1 MLSSMRA
8 LPLLLCLSLGACAGG
23 VSLPSGDAAL
33 LDPKPAASPPPPPAA
48 TPPQRSGR
56 TVSGSTSG
64 GARGGA
70 VTAAARAPAE
80 PVDPGVDPLIQARSE
95 CWMKVETNKSLRN
108 IDQRVA
114 FVDKCVA
121 DRMKGAN

>member
-1 MLSSMRA
+1 MRA
-8 LPLLLCLSLGACAGG
+8 LPLLLLLCVSLGACAG
-23 VSLPSGDAAL
+23 VSLPNAEA
-33 LDPKPAASPPPPPAA
+33 PPAVAPVASAPPAPAA

-56 TVSGSTSG
+56 TATSGTSG
-64 GARGGA
+64 GARGGS
-70 VTAAARAPAE
+70 VTAAARAEPAE
-80 PVDPGVDPLIQARSE
+80 PVDPGADPLTQARSE
-95 CWMKVETNKSLRN
+95 CWMKVETNKGMRG